1 VLATGLP
8 GTDLLVGGDV
18 VQRRELTRIRLGI
31 RPDQTAV
38 LHARHLVDHAT
49 GGRRPVAPL
58 DPVELCDLL
67 GDDHVVLLRTVG
79 PRAEIEHPRL
89 LDVSDH
95 PSAADLMLASDAAVV
110 DHAALRFDYPL
121 TGRPMVFHVPDPAV
135 RAGDT
140 GFLYP
145 YAETTPGPVTTTAAQ
160 VADHLHDLERLARR
174 QGQAMARFNA
184 RFNDHCDGR
193 AAARVVAAV
202 FGTGYGRLTLAPRL
216 PADDDTRPRMR
227 VVRGRS

>member
-1 VLATGLP
+1 MP
-8 GTDLLVGGDV
+8 
-18 VQRRELTRIRLGI
+18 
-31 RPDQTAV
+31 
-38 LHARHLVDHAT
+38 
-49 GGRRPVAPL
+49 
-58 DPVELCDLL
+58 
-67 GDDHVVLLRTVG
+67 
-79 PRAEIEHPRL
+79 PR
-89 LDVSDH
+89 
-95 PSAADLMLASDAAVV
+95 
-110 DHAALRFDYPL
+110 
-121 TGRPMVFHVPDPAV
+121 

-184 RFNDHCDGR
+184 TFNDTCDGR
-193 AAARVVAAV
+193 AAARVLAAV

-216 PADDDTRPRMR
+216 PADDETSPRMC